1 MLGKGGAGC
10 RSVLLP
16 SPMPAQATW
25 PHDGARRRSLLQ
37 MGREREEGEASARG
51 GEEGHHMLRVDVGS
65 RGACGMARPR
75 KERNRAY
82 QTTQGVLE
90 EARQNGNIRCPSEM
104 SQFMTSNNK
113 PDSSRKRSQARED
126 EREVGRRRLAELGLS
141 WCELSKTCFGPR
153 RGLQIVNK
161 AS

>member
-1 MLGKGGAGC
+1 
-10 RSVLLP
+10 
-16 SPMPAQATW
+16 
-25 PHDGARRRSLLQ
+25 
-37 MGREREEGEASARG
+37 
-51 GEEGHHMLRVDVGS
+51 MLRVDVGS

-75 KERNRAY
+75 KERNRAN

-141 WCELSKTCFGPR
+141 WRELSKTCFGPR
-153 RGLQIVNK
+153 RVGGLQTKQVEGREKRDFRKSRNHL
-161 AS
+161 

>member
-1 MLGKGGAGC
+1 
-10 RSVLLP
+10 
-16 SPMPAQATW
+16 
-25 PHDGARRRSLLQ
+25 
-37 MGREREEGEASARG
+37 
-51 GEEGHHMLRVDVGS
+51 MLRVDVGS

-75 KERNRAY
+75 KERNRAN

-126 EREVGRRRLAELGLS
+126 ERKVGRRRLAELGLN
-141 WCELSKTCFGPR
+141 WRELSKKCFGPR
-153 RGLQIVNK
+153 RGLQTKQVEGREKRDLRKSRNQL
-161 AS
+161 

>member
-1 MLGKGGAGC
+1 
-10 RSVLLP
+10 
-16 SPMPAQATW
+16 MPAQATW

-51 GEEGHHMLRVDVGS
+51 GGS

-75 KERNRAY
+75 KERNRAD

-113 PDSSRKRSQARED
+113 PDSSRKRSKARED
-126 EREVGRRRLAELGLS
+126 EREVGGEGGWQS
-141 WCELSKTCFGPR
+141 WGSAGMSFQRHALDRAGWGGFKQSKLKFARKGDFR
-153 RGLQIVNK
+153 KSRNQL
-161 AS
+161 